1 MKVFVVLAF
10 SSLLVACS
18 MQPYSTSSTNSSS
31 ATNKAELKESADPS
45 RYQHNQDFAPLKRMD
60 PDSIEDAIPR
70 LDPIRAAGN
79 KSPYMVFGKVYH
91 VMGTSKNYKEQGKAS
106 WYGLKFHGHNTSN
119 GEVYD
124 IQGMTA
130 AHKTLPLPSY
140 VKVTNVANGRTAIV
154 RVNDRGPFHDER
166 IIDLSYAAATKLGYI
181 DQGTA
186 EVLVEAIDVEQWLA
200 QTEQKGNYVVKR
212 EANSN
217 TQAQTWLQIGAYSS
231 EAGAINVRKQLLEQ
245 FSWSTVVATG
255 VDGIHRVKM
264 GPIPEQKVAEV
275 SQQLVEKGFPL
286 PIRTKP

>member
-1 MKVFVVLAF
+1 MKFFVVLVLGI
-10 SSLLVACS
+10 LLSACS
-18 MQPYSTSSTNSSS
+18 VQQHSSSTSSSG
-31 ATNKAELKESADPS
+31 LKESADPS
-45 RYQHNQDFAPLKRMD
+45 RYQHSNDFAPLKRLD
-60 PDSIEDAIPR
+60 PDLIEDATPR

-91 VMGTSKNYKEQGKAS
+91 VMESNKNYKEQGKAS

-154 RVNDRGPFHDER
+154 RVNDRGPFHGER

-200 QTEQKGNYVVKR
+200 QAEQNGNYVVKR
-212 EANSN
+212 EAVAN
-217 TQAQTWLQIGAYSS
+217 TQAQTWLQVGAYSS
-231 EAGAINVRKQLLEQ
+231 EVSAVNVRKQLLEQ
-245 FSWSTVVATG
+245 FSWATAIATG
-255 VDGIHRVKM
+255 VDGVHRVRM
-264 GPIPEQKVAEV
+264 GPIPEQKVTEV
-275 SQQLVEKGFPL
+275 SQQLVEKGFSLPL
-286 PIRTKP
+286 KIKP

>member
-1 MKVFVVLAF
+1 MKSSVAVLF
-10 SSLLVACS
+10 LSCLLIAC
-18 MQPYSTSSTNSSS
+18 SSTNYQKSQTGS
-31 ATNKAELKESADPS
+31 ALKESADPS
-45 RYQHNQDFAPLKRMD
+45 RYQHDRDFAPLKRLD
-60 PDSIEDAIPR
+60 PDQIEDAKPR

-91 VMGTSKNYKEQGKAS
+91 VMESSKNYKEQGKAS

-140 VKVTNVANGRTAIV
+140 VKVTNVTNGRSAIV

-181 DQGTA
+181 DQGTV

-200 QTEQKGNYVVKR
+200 QSEQESSYVVKR
-212 EANSN
+212 SSAPTMQN
-217 TQAQTWLQIGAYSS
+217 QTWLQVGAYSN
-231 EAGAINVRKQLLEQ
+231 EATASNIRKQLLEH
-245 FSWSTVVATG
+245 FPWSTAISAG
-255 VDGIHRVKM
+255 ADGFHRVKM
-264 GPIPEQKVAEV
+264 GPVPEQEVASV
-275 SQQLVEKGFPL
+275 SQQLVERGFPL
-286 PIRTKP
+286 PLKTKP